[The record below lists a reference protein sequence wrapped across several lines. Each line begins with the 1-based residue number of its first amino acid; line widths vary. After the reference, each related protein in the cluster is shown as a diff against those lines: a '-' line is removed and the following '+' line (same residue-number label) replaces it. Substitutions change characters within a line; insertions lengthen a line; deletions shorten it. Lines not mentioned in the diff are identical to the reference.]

1 MPGFLTD
8 VEQIIKQT
16 TNHLERRLFV
26 LAGPSGVGKNTI
38 IKELLA
44 SHPDEMDRIRTY
56 TTRARREDEID
67 GEQYHFVTPEK
78 FRELALAGKLMEADA
93 ETVGHDVYG
102 LGKLYSMPADLFEGI
117 PEEKHIVIAEIDVV
131 GTRRVSER
139 YPNCVTIFVTA
150 PPIDLVN
157 RILKRRDRTMDNH
170 SLAQRIE
177 TARGQIR
184 AAKEFDYVV
193 FNRKGDLDRTIAAIE
208 KIIEV
213 ERMRVVEGFDL
224 EAVLPKDAFDIVACD
239 E

>member
-1 MPGFLTD
+1 MSGFLTD
-8 VEQIIKQT
+8 VEQVIKQT
-16 TNHLERRLFV
+16 KNHLEHRLFV

-38 IKELLA
+38 ITELLA
-44 SHPDEMDRIRTY
+44 NHPNEMDRIRTY
-56 TTRARREDEID
+56 TTRERREDEIE

-102 LGKLYSMPADLFEGI
+102 LGKLYSMPANLFEGI
-117 PEEKHIVIAEIDVV
+117 PADRHIVIAEIDVV
-131 GTRRVSER
+131 GARLVRER
-139 YPNCVTIFVTA
+139 YPDCVTIFVTA

-157 RILKRRDRTMDNH
+157 RIRKRRDQTMDNH

-177 TARGQIR
+177 TARGHIR

-193 FNRKGDLDRTIAAIE
+193 FNRKGDIDKTIAAIE

-213 ERMRVVEGFDL
+213 ERMRVTEGFDL
-224 EAVLPKDAFDIVACD
+224 EAVLPKDAFDIIAR